1 MKMIDYFLSNEDRPL
16 IHKPLRYFPI
26 YEKHF
31 ARYRHKKI
39 RILEIGVEN
48 GGSLL
53 MWRNYFGAGAEIV
66 GIDINPKC
74 KEFESERIKIY
85 IGDQSNVAFMDEF
98 ATREDYFDIII
109 DDGGHH
115 SYQQIYSWKF
125 LYYNVLSP
133 TGIYLVEDCGT
144 SYFQEY
150 GGGFKNPESF
160 IEFSKALVD
169 EINEHGIISNFTK
182 VTASISFYSNIV
194 VFEREINTESRTMA
208 IGIKMI

>member
-1 MKMIDYFLSNEDRPL
+1 MKMIDYFLSNEDRPM

-31 ARYRHKKI
+31 ARYRHKKV

-53 MWRNYFGAGAEIV
+53 MWKNYFGAGAEVV

-74 KEFESERIKIY
+74 KEFETENIKVY
-85 IGDQSNVAFMDEF
+85 IGNQSDFAFLDEF
-98 ATREDYFDIII
+98 TTREDYFDIII

-115 SYQQIYSWKF
+115 SYQQISTFKI
-125 LYYNVLSP
+125 LYYRILSP

-150 GGGFKNPESF
+150 GGGFKNPDSF
-160 IEFSKALVD
+160 IEFSKSLVD
-169 EINEHGIISNFTK
+169 EINESGIISNFTK
-182 VTASISFYSNIV
+182 ISASISFYQNII
-194 VFEREINTESRTMA
+194 VFEREQNTESRTMA
-208 IGIKMI
+208 IGIKRI